1 MFGRRLKL
9 FTLSGFEV
17 RVDASWLFIALL
29 VTWSLAVG
37 YFPARYHGLTLSDYW
52 WMGIVSALGLFASIV
67 VHEFSHSLVARRY
80 GLRMKGITL
89 FIFGGVAEMGEEP
102 RNPRTEFM
110 MAVAGPVTSILL
122 GFAFYVAGRAGG
134 AAWPTQ
140 VIGVLA
146 YLTWINWLLAA
157 FNLVPAFPLDGG
169 RMLRAGLWRWKGDL
183 PRATRTAASIGSG
196 FGVVLIVLAVWQLWI
211 GNFIGAM
218 WWFLL
223 GMFLRAAAESSYRQ
237 LIIRSTLEGEPV
249 SRFMN
254 THPVTVPPNL
264 SLEDLVEGFIY
275 KTHFKMY
282 PVVAVGSQRLA
293 GCVTTSDVKG
303 VPRDEW
309 RQHSI
314 QEVLHPCSPEN
325 TIGPATDAVEA
336 LAQINKSG
344 QSRLMV
350 VEGDHLV
357 GVVALKD
364 LIGFLATK
372 LDLEGGAG
380 TPPAGLLPRHDAL
393 INGRR

>member
-1 MFGRRLKL
+1 MFKYRIKL

-17 RVDASWLFIALL
+17 RIDASWLFIAFL

-37 YFPARYHGLTLSDYW
+37 YYPARYHGLTLPDYW
-52 WMGIVSALGLFASIV
+52 WMGILSALGLFASIV

-80 GLRMKGITL
+80 GLRIKGITL

-102 RNPRTEFM
+102 RAPQTEFL
-110 MAVAGPVTSILL
+110 MAVAGPITSILL
-122 GFAFYVAGRAGG
+122 GFVFYAAGQAGASVWPVQAVA
-134 AAWPTQ
+134 
-140 VIGVLA
+140 VLA
-146 YLTWINWLLAA
+146 YLAWINWLLAA

-169 RMLRAGLWRWKGDL
+169 RMLRAGLWHWKGNL
-183 PRATRTAASIGSG
+183 TAATRTASSIGSG
-196 FGVVLIVLAVWQLWI
+196 FGAVLIALAVWQLWI

-223 GMFLRAAAESSYRQ
+223 GLFLRNAAESSYRQ
-237 LIIRSTLEGEPV
+237 LIIRNTLEGEPV

-254 THPVTVPPNL
+254 TSPVTVPPNL
-264 SLEDLVEGFIY
+264 SVEDLVEGYIY
-275 KTHFKMY
+275 KNHFKMF
-282 PVVAVGSQRLA
+282 PVVAAGSHKLA
-293 GCVTTSDVKG
+293 GCVTTSDVKK

-309 RQHSI
+309 RRHSI

-325 TIGPATDAVEA
+325 TIGPDTDAVRA

-350 VEGDHLV
+350 VDHDQLV

-364 LIGFLATK
+364 LVGFLASK
-372 LDLEGGAG
+372 LELEGEGG
-380 TPPAGLLPRHDAL
+380 FPRGSFPPHHPLTS
-393 INGRR
+393 GRG